1 MNDNSGFAIKPNK
14 KKSQKKENIIASKL
28 VSDVMTFAQ
37 TDRLSK
43 LPNIIERTEA
53 EILKLEEFLSQPNLF
68 TEYPERFQ
76 KATDA
81 LIERHEI
88 LAKLENEWIELE
100 ALSDTS

>member
-1 MNDNSGFAIKPNK
+1 
-14 KKSQKKENIIASKL
+14 
-28 VSDVMTFAQ
+28 MTFAQ

-76 KATDA
+76 K
-81 LIERHEI
+81 LRMR
-88 LAKLENEWIELE
+88 
-100 ALSDTS
+100 

>member
-1 MNDNSGFAIKPNK
+1 GHDYLNPEI
-14 KKSQKKENIIASKL
+14 EIIADESLELEVK
-28 VSDVMTFAQ
+28 
-37 TDRLSK
+37 
-43 LPNIIERTEA
+43 
-53 EILKLEEFLSQPNLF
+53 LKLEEFLSQPNLF